1 MVCGTFLVP
10 FDAERTRITEWQ
22 GNLPSTEPFPNAN
35 EVPPTIKTFV
45 YFPEKSACDSTGAHS
60 VTPRRAEKNKMH
72 FLVSTIR
79 REKICNRIQH
89 FCKCNQRTWLIDSP
103 LILVPSSSQPLKVSE
118 RALDGPSLRQLSNVC
133 SRTHFKRGIEMQ
145 I

>member
-60 VTPRRAEKNKMH
+60 VTPRRAEK
-72 FLVSTIR
+72 I
-79 REKICNRIQH
+79 
-89 FCKCNQRTWLIDSP
+89 KCIFSCLQLDASKFAIGFNTFASAINALGSSILPSSWSP
-103 LILVPSSSQPLKVSE
+103 LQAS
-118 RALDGPSLRQLSNVC
+118 
-133 SRTHFKRGIEMQ
+133 H
-145 I
+145 